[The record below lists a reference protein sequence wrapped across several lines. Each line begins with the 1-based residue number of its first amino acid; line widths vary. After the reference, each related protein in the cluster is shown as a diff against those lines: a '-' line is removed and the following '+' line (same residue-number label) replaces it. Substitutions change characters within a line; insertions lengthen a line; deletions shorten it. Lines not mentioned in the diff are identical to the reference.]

1 MWSKFYL
8 YRSWAKLYCWTKE
21 TPSWTKWV
29 TRVRMKKR
37 HPLRQVT
44 CPITICKQVQRVLLH
59 TPEEWGGLF
68 WRGTQSNLA
77 PRMANTDKHLAMSVR
92 EGGRPKNWE
101 MRLVLVTSSCYRS
114 WIILSDY
121 QIASQS
127 NRHKGHLK
135 REPFLDA
142 CPPVS
147 LLVLPSSVT
156 TINAVHH
163 VFTAISAGCYV
174 INVMLCSI
182 TGQQT
187 DHILY
192 QA

>member
-59 TPEEWGGLF
+59 TPEEWGGIILAWDTKVTSPLR
-68 WRGTQSNLA
+68 WRTRTSIWRCPSGKEDALRTGW
-77 PRMANTDKHLAMSVR
+77 V
-92 EGGRPKNWE
+92 
-101 MRLVLVTSSCYRS
+101 MRCVLVTSSCCRS

-121 QIASQS
+121 QIAPQS

-135 REPFLDA
+135 REP
-142 CPPVS
+142 
-147 LLVLPSSVT
+147 LPWCVPSKFFVGTPISSY
-156 TINAVHH
+156 N
-163 VFTAISAGCYV
+163 
-174 INVMLCSI
+174 N
-182 TGQQT
+182 
-187 DHILY
+187 
-192 QA
+192 